1 MQYFKNLPKI
11 LYTDKNK
18 VSTLYTN
25 LMARVSFIPEML
37 NNSLNFYTYD
47 IQDGDTPE
55 IVAHKYYND
64 ISRFWIVLYCNEMMD
79 PQWDWPLSY
88 ARLTEYVDS
97 KYQAAGVN
105 GLHHYEKVI
114 TKTSRGTENDQ
125 TVVERFVISGEE
137 YVALLYANPMGIGPT
152 RTFPLP
158 KSKPT
163 DPTTF
168 VDATIQPTA
177 VTNFEYEL
185 EQNENKR
192 NIKLLNKLYADQLE
206 SEFTKLMR

>member
-1 MQYFKNLPKI
+1 MQYFSTLPKI
-11 LYTDKNK
+11 IYTDKNK

-25 LMARVSFIPEML
+25 LMARVSFIPDML
-37 NNSLNFYTYD
+37 NNSLNFYEYD

-64 ISRFWIVLYCNEMMD
+64 VSRFWIVLYCNEMMD

-88 ARLTEYVDS
+88 ARLTEYIDS
-97 KYQAAGVN
+97 KYQAAGAN

-114 TKTSRGTENDQ
+114 TKTSRGSENDQ

-137 YVALLYANPMGIGPT
+137 FLHLLYAVPMGIAPSSTYNFSTG
-152 RTFPLP
+152 
-158 KSKPT
+158 
-163 DPTTF
+163 F
-168 VDATIQPTA
+168 VDVTIQPTA
-177 VTNFEYEL
+177 VTNYEYEV

-192 NIKLLNKLYADQLE
+192 SIKLLNKLYADQLE
-206 SEFTKLMR
+206 TEFNKLMN

>member
-1 MQYFKNLPKI
+1 MQYFSTLPKI
-11 LYTDKNK
+11 IYTDKNK

-25 LMARVSFIPEML
+25 LMARVSFIPDML
-37 NNSLNFYTYD
+37 NNSLNFYEYD

-64 ISRFWIVLYCNEMMD
+64 VSRFWIVLYCNEMMD

-88 ARLTEYVDS
+88 NQFNNYVEG
-97 KYQAAGVN
+97 KYPGNLNGV
-105 GLHHYEKVI
+105 HHYEKVI
-114 TKTSRGTENDQ
+114 TKTSHGTENDQ
-125 TVVERFVISGEE
+125 TVVEKFVISELE
-137 YVALLYANPMGIGPT
+137 YVTILYANPMGIGPT

-177 VTNFEYEL
+177 VTNYEYEV

-192 NIKLLNKLYADQLE
+192 SIKLLNKLYADQLE
-206 SEFTKLMR
+206 TEFTKLMS